1 MKKHSMEELPVILA
15 MTSAMTNVE
24 YIFSKDTENIFG
36 EMLLPETKYIIVASF
51 SRPLR
56 KSNFTDKISTEFY
69 ILHILNK
76 ENILGG

>member
-1 MKKHSMEELPVILA
+1 MEELPVILA

-36 EMLLPETKYIIVASF
+36 EMLLPETKHIIVASF